1 LIPIESTAN
10 FCTACQLNRTIP
22 NLSDA
27 QNFPKWKN
35 LEVAKHRLIYQLQK
49 IGLALPSKLK
59 DANGLYFDFVS
70 RQANS

>member
-1 LIPIESTAN
+1 LILIESTAN

-35 LEVAKHRLIYQLQK
+35 LEVAKHRLIYQLLK
-49 IGLALPSKLK
+49 IGLVFPGKLK
-59 DANGLYFDFVS
+59 EANGLCFDFVS
-70 RQANS
+70 KQANS